1 MVSVYGY
8 IRVSTNK
15 GQTTDNQRKEILDG
29 GYNVPPENFF
39 SETGVSGSVPQFKR
53 PAFKAMFDVAEPGS
67 VCVFSKIDRLGRDAH
82 DILATVKAFKEKGI
96 KVIVLQF
103 GGVDM
108 SSSAGKFL
116 TSILAAC
123 AEMERDLCIER
134 VNSGLA
140 RAAEEGKVFGP
151 PLKLVPDTLVDLCVD
166 KKNGYTYDMLATKYN
181 LQRTLIA
188 RNVSRW
194 KDDLAGYRE
203 EYFKREEQ
211 YKQSEIER
219 LRRKKAA

>member
-29 GYNVPPENFF
+29 GYNIPPENFY

-53 PAFKAMFDVAEPGS
+53 PAFKALFDAAQAGD
-67 VCVFSKIDRLGRDAH
+67 VCVFSKIDRLGRDTH
-82 DILATVKAFKEKGI
+82 DILATVKAFKQKGV

-140 RAAEEGKVFGP
+140 RAEEEGKIFGP
-151 PLKLVPDTLVDLCVD
+151 PLKLTPETLNALCID
-166 KKNGYTYDMLATKYN
+166 KAGGHTYDMLVIKYN

-188 RNVSRW
+188 RNVIRW
-194 KDDLAGYRE
+194 KDDLSGYRN
-203 EYFKREEQ
+203 EYDKRSEQ
-211 YKQSEIER
+211 YKQSEMER
-219 LRRKKAA
+219 LRRKRAA